1 LRPKNETLNFQ
12 RVGSE
17 PSAMSDHPARPEQEH
32 DVRRA
37 TIREKFET
45 TEALRR
51 RDGIIQGVVW
61 RRGRDL
67 REMCYATCIIMVR
80 TDESDE
86 LNILEV
92 NYIASLLQSTMPQTR
107 AVRDMQL
114 PNSDLEPQT
123 YCYAY
128 AKASTMGMY
137 ILGFDDRIHAEDH

>member
-86 LNILEV
+86 LNILEELHCKSSPI
-92 NYIASLLQSTMPQTR
+92 YDASNKSGTR
-107 AVRDMQL
+107 
-114 PNSDLEPQT
+114 
-123 YCYAY
+123 
-128 AKASTMGMY
+128 
-137 ILGFDDRIHAEDH
+137 HAITK